1 MMKKNKMKLKI
12 NINYEKDIMNYDN
25 IIIIITSQ
33 LKMD

>member
-12 NINYEKDIMNYDN
+12 NIDCGKDIMNYDN